1 MLRYTLSRLLSAI
14 PTLFLVMV
22 VAFVLVHSAPGG
34 PFDTERALPPET
46 EARLEAAYGLDQP
59 LWRQFANY
67 VGGIARGDFGPSF
80 RYPQSTVG
88 ELIAGA
94 FPVSA
99 LLGSL
104 ALLFGV
110 ILGIAAGVYAALRQ
124 NRFSDHLLMSL
135 SMTGIS
141 VPSFVI
147 APLLVLLFAV
157 TLRWMP
163 ASGLHSP
170 LHYVLPVFAL
180 SLPMIAYIARLMR
193 ASMLEVLKSQFIRT
207 ARSQGLSRRTLVFR
221 YALKPAMIPVVSYLG
236 PAIAAVLTGSVV
248 IEQIFNI
255 PGIGR
260 LFIQGALNRDY
271 TLVMGL
277 VILYSSLLI
286 TLNLIV
292 DLMYGVLD
300 PRVRYS

>member
-1 MLRYTLSRLLSAI
+1 MLRYTVSRLVSAV
-14 PTLFLVMV
+14 PTLLL
-22 VAFVLVHSAPGG
+22 VLVLAFSLVHAAPGG

-46 EARLEAAYGLDQP
+46 EARLNAAYGLDRP
-59 LWRQFANY
+59 FWAQFASY
-67 VGGIARGDFGPSF
+67 LGGLVRGDFGPSF

-88 ELIAGA
+88 ELIADA

-99 LLGSL
+99 TLG
-104 ALLFGV
+104 LFAILVGTG
-110 ILGIAAGVYAALRQ
+110 LGIAVGIAAALRQ
-124 NRFSDHLLMSL
+124 NSVLDHVLMSI

-147 APLLVLLFAV
+147 APVTVLVFAV
-157 TLRWMP
+157 TLRWLP
-163 ASGLHSP
+163 ASGLQTPS
-170 LHYVLPVFAL
+170 HYVLPVFAL
-180 SLPMIAYIARLMR
+180 ALPMVAYIARLMR
-193 ASMLEVLKSQFIRT
+193 ASLVETLKSQFIRT
-207 ARSQGLSRRTLVFR
+207 ARSQGLSSRTLVFR
-221 YALKPAMIPVVSYLG
+221 CAMKPALLPVVSYLG

-277 VILYSSLLI
+277 VVLYSALLI
-286 TLNLIV
+286 AMNLIV
-292 DLMYGVLD
+292 DLLYGLLD
-300 PRVRYS
+300 PRVRY